1 MNKRYTVRLKHHHKV
16 APFAY
21 EQAVPGFQEGDKDL
35 RGWTLPPDFN
45 NFIATT
51 NYDQQE
57 FIKDYVGRWAGAN
70 DDAKKLSSNLEILL
84 TGISNDDTFY
94 NGLIKL
100 MQFMDANQHL
110 TGPTRQRRLDQE
122 ISILRG
128 EIQESEKTL
137 NKLLGYRSSNL
148 SPEAKIEAKKAY
160 ESEKKLLD
168 EKYVVWQNLRN
179 LLREFKRIKTILENK
194 LKIDFGDTFSIN

>member
-1 MNKRYTVRLKHHHKV
+1 MNKRYTVRLKHPRKV

-21 EQAVPGFQEGDKDL
+21 EQDIPGFQEGDKDL

-100 MQFMDANQHL
+100 VKFMDANPQL
-110 TGPTRQRRLDQE
+110 TGPT
-122 ISILRG
+122 
-128 EIQESEKTL
+128 KL
-137 NKLLGYRSSNL
+137 NKLEQEIKVMG
-148 SPEAKIEAKKAY
+148 KQIE
-160 ESEKKLLD
+160 ESRIDRK
-168 EKYVVWQNLRN
+168 
-179 LLREFKRIKTILENK
+179 FK
-194 LKIDFGDTFSIN
+194 DFGRRNRCCF